1 MKGDTSSGQETVSTL
16 DSLSLILMFSPKIP
30 FTKNVKLNND
40 DQLRDNSE
48 WWRMFVAK
56 QAPLVFFF
64 FFKLKETQAF
74 LLGTLSSPLS
84 PKQQRNLEQVCA

>member
-1 MKGDTSSGQETVSTL
+1 MMKDVCGEASAAC
-16 DSLSLILMFSPKIP
+16 F
-30 FTKNVKLNND
+30 
-40 DQLRDNSE
+40 
-48 WWRMFVAK
+48 FV
-56 QAPLVFFF
+56 